1 MILPD
6 GSGEWKSPTPAIW
19 WKNKSDFDKGDMT
32 DTSNESGSKKSKKR
46 SGFLLLIGA
55 AVVMLGAGGAAQYVT
70 ASTGN
75 SATTAD
81 VVEPVIRH
89 ELEIGRIIV
98 NVRPGANGSKVS
110 HLVIDP
116 VLEYEAPAAGE
127 GAAGDAISSR
137 KSHFR
142 DAFIDYLANVSE
154 AEVSGSAGMSVV
166 RSELLRRARLV
177 AGNDAPSAVL
187 LQEYILQ

>member
-1 MILPD
+1 MEEPT
-6 GSGEWKSPTPAIW
+6 SGCVPEKTNPIS
-19 WKNKSDFDKGDMT
+19 DKGDMT
-32 DTSNESGSKKSKKR
+32 DITNDSGTKR
-46 SGFLLLIGA
+46 PKRRFGFLMLIGT

-70 ASTGN
+70 ASTG
-75 SATTAD
+75 D
-81 VVEPVIRH
+81 GPVSGHAEAAAPVRH

-116 VLEYEAPAAGE
+116 VLEYVTHATDGE
-127 GAAGDAISSR
+127 TVDESAIASR

-154 AEVSGSAGMSVV
+154 VEVTGSAGMSVV

>member
-1 MILPD
+1 MEEPTSGD
-6 GSGEWKSPTPAIW
+6 GPEKTNPI
-19 WKNKSDFDKGDMT
+19 SDKDDMT
-32 DTSNESGSKKSKKR
+32 DITNDSGSKRPKR
-46 SGFLLLIGA
+46 RLGFPMLIGA
-55 AVVMLGAGGAAQYVT
+55 AVVMIGAGGAAQYVT
-70 ASTGN
+70 ASTGE
-75 SATTAD
+75 SATSVKAA
-81 VVEPVIRH
+81 VAPPVRH

-98 NVRPGANGSKVS
+98 NVRPGANGSRIS

-116 VLEYEAPAAGE
+116 VLEYVTPAAE
-127 GAAGDAISSR
+127 GDTAGDDGIASR
-137 KSHFR
+137 RSHFR

-154 AEVSGSAGMSVV
+154 VEVTGSAGMSVV

>member
-1 MILPD
+1 
-6 GSGEWKSPTPAIW
+6 
-19 WKNKSDFDKGDMT
+19 MT

-46 SGFLLLIGA
+46 FGLPLLIGA
-55 AVVMLGAGGAAQYVT
+55 AVLMLGAGGAAQYVT
-70 ASTGN
+70 ASTGD
-75 SATTAD
+75 SATK
-81 VVEPVIRH
+81 VVAEVAPPVRH

-98 NVRPGANGSKVS
+98 NVRPGSAGSKIS

-116 VLEYEAPAAGE
+116 VLEYEAPATEGEADE
-127 GAAGDAISSR
+127 GAENDIAAR

-154 AEVSGSAGMSVV
+154 VEVTGSAGMSVV

-177 AGNDAPSAVL
+177 AGNEAPRAVL

>member
-1 MILPD
+1 
-6 GSGEWKSPTPAIW
+6 
-19 WKNKSDFDKGDMT
+19 MT
-32 DTSNESGSKKSKKR
+32 DITNDSGTKR
-46 SGFLLLIGA
+46 PKRRFGFLMLIGA
-55 AVVMLGAGGAAQYVT
+55 AVVMVGAGGAAQYVT
-70 ASTGN
+70 ASTGE
-75 SATTAD
+75 SATGVHAETAP
-81 VVEPVIRH
+81 PVRH

-98 NVRPGANGSKVS
+98 NVRPGAGGSRVS

-116 VLEYEAPAAGE
+116 VLEYVTPAAEGE
-127 GAAGDAISSR
+127 GDAEAGIASR

-154 AEVSGSAGMSVV
+154 VEVTGSAGMSVV